1 MRPVALIVRCLVDL
15 ANQQGEQHDSSE
27 VIVLTSSGGGGS
39 GGGSGSKVGSTYK
52 LRDSRIIEIAGGREL
67 FSQSRSK
74 AARCKSG
81 RYSDEGDRLGKR
93 AGKTQGVWELRA
105 R

>member
-1 MRPVALIVRCLVDL
+1 MCPIALIFIHCLVDL
-15 ANQQGEQHDSSE
+15 SNQQGEQHDSNE
-27 VIVLTSSGGGGS
+27 VIVLTSS

-67 FSQSRSK
+67 YSQSRTK

-81 RYSDEGDRLGKR
+81 RFLDEGDKLGKR
-93 AGKTQGVWELRA
+93 AGKTQGIWELRA

>member
-1 MRPVALIVRCLVDL
+1 LIVCCLVDL
-15 ANQQGEQHDSSE
+15 TIQQGEQHENNE
-27 VIVLTSSGGGGS
+27 VIVLTNSV
-39 GGGSGSKVGSTYK
+39 GGSGSKVGSTYK

-81 RYSDEGDRLGKR
+81 RYFDEGDKLGKR
-93 AGKTQGVWELRA
+93 TGKTQGVWELRA

>member
-1 MRPVALIVRCLVDL
+1 M
-15 ANQQGEQHDSSE
+15 
-27 VIVLTSSGGGGS
+27 IVLTSSGGGGGGGG
-39 GGGSGSKVGSTYK
+39 GGGSGSKVGSAYK

-74 AARCKSG
+74 AARCKSA
-81 RYSDEGDRLGKR
+81 RYSDEGDKLGKR

>member
-1 MRPVALIVRCLVDL
+1 MTIKKNSRIL
-15 ANQQGEQHDSSE
+15 ACCITDQNNQQQQSQQQPQSEQHDNNE
-27 VIVLTSSGGGGS
+27 VIVVTGNKG
-39 GGGSGSKVGSTYK
+39 GSTYK

-81 RYSDEGDRLGKR
+81 RYSEEGEKAKR
-93 AGKTQGVWELRA
+93 AGVWELRA
-105 R
+105 RYV

>member
-1 MRPVALIVRCLVDL
+1 MVVHCLVDL
-15 ANQQGEQHDSSE
+15 TNQQGEQHDSSE
-27 VIVLTSSGGGGS
+27 VIVLTSSGGGGGGGG
-39 GGGSGSKVGSTYK
+39 GGGSGSKVGSAYK

-74 AARCKSG
+74 AARCKSA
-81 RYSDEGDRLGKR
+81 RYSDEGDKLGKR

>member
-1 MRPVALIVRCLVDL
+1 MPVTFIVPCLVDL
-15 ANQQGEQHDSSE
+15 TNQQGEQHDSSE
-27 VIVLTSSGGGGS
+27 VIVLTSSVN
-39 GGGSGSKVGSTYK
+39 GSGSKVGSTYK

-81 RYSDEGDRLGKR
+81 RYSEEGEKQSKR
-93 AGKTQGVWELRA
+93 TGKTQGVWELRA

>member
-1 MRPVALIVRCLVDL
+1 LVVHCLVDL
-15 ANQQGEQHDSSE
+15 TNQQGEQHDSSE
-27 VIVLTSSGGGGS
+27 VIVLTSSGGGG
-39 GGGSGSKVGSTYK
+39 GGSGSKVGSAYK

-74 AARCKSG
+74 VARCKSA
-81 RYSDEGDRLGKR
+81 RYSDEGDKLGKR

>member
-1 MRPVALIVRCLVDL
+1 LVVYCLVDL

-27 VIVLTSSGGGGS
+27 VIVLTSSGGGG
-39 GGGSGSKVGSTYK
+39 GSSSKVGSAYK

-74 AARCKSG
+74 AARCKSA
-81 RYSDEGDRLGKR
+81 RYSDEGDKLGKR

>member
-1 MRPVALIVRCLVDL
+1 MADL
-15 ANQQGEQHDSSE
+15 TNQQGEQQDNSE
-27 VIVLTSSGGGGS
+27 VIVLTSSGVGGG
-39 GGGSGSKVGSTYK
+39 GGGSGSKVGSAYK

-74 AARCKSG
+74 AARCKSA
-81 RYSDEGDRLGKR
+81 RYSDEGDKLGKR

>member
-1 MRPVALIVRCLVDL
+1 MVVHCLVDL
-15 ANQQGEQHDSSE
+15 TNQQGEQHDSSE

-39 GGGSGSKVGSTYK
+39 GSKIGSAYK

-74 AARCKSG
+74 AARCKSA
-81 RYSDEGDRLGKR
+81 RYSDEGDKLGKR